1 VSDPP
6 ATYDPRRF
14 RTTVPYY
21 WRYRLPYPESL
32 IARVIAIV
40 GLNPGDRVMD
50 LGCGPG
56 LLAIPFA
63 RAGMQVTAVDP
74 EPDMLEAARSAAR
87 DVRVDLDLRR
97 GSSFDLPSDSESFRL
112 ITMGRAFHWMDGAAT
127 LSALNTRVAD
137 EGALAFFDDDHPR
150 TTENA
155 WRFALRDLANRYGR
169 NQSHHIVQ
177 ANRPEFRSH
186 HALLLDS
193 AFNRLDGISAF
204 VRREVTAD
212 EIVGLAFSLSTTSP
226 EKLGDRAKAFEDELR
241 LALAEISPAGRF
253 TEIAEL
259 TALVAKREP
268 RDSAPVSPALY
279 GRGYT
284 SEKRG

>member
-1 VSDPP
+1 MSDPP

-127 LSALNTRVAD
+127 LSALNARVAD

-193 AFNRLDGISAF
+193 AFNRLEGISAF

-212 EIVGLAFSLSTTSP
+212 EIVGLAFSLSTTSL
-226 EKLGDRAKAFEDELR
+226 EKLGDRARAFEDELR

-259 TALVAKREP
+259 TALIAKREP
-268 RDSAPVSPALY
+268 RDSARVCPALE
-279 GRGYT
+279 GRGNT
-284 SEKRG
+284 SKKRG